1 MTSVASSAVPPWKA
15 RLPWVLLAI
24 TVLFVAAM
32 VPLSLG
38 NEPIF
43 DTVFFGLI
51 ALGLSTMGA
60 LIATRQPGNAIGWIF
75 CAQGVTNGLLEMWGE
90 GLRYHDVPT
99 ALAGYWIINWWW
111 VVDLVAYALVFLLF
125 PTGRLLS
132 PRWRWV
138 LWLLAVGLVIA
149 IPGQSLTT
157 DIADNPIQ
165 VDSPVIELMFT
176 IGMFLL
182 LCGLGASVT
191 ALVIRF
197 RRSTGLERLQL
208 KQLVFA
214 ASSILPM
221 GILAIPFYYDSV
233 LVQIGSGAALLT
245 VPVAAGL
252 AVLRYRLYDIDV
264 VINRALVYGA
274 LTATLA
280 GTYLGS
286 VLVLQVALGAFIEG
300 SSLAV
305 AVSTLAVAALFR
317 PARARI
323 QDVVDRRFFRRKYD
337 AARTLERFSSQMRD
351 QVDLADIGTE
361 LLGVVTET
369 VQPAHASLWLRTQD
383 VRP

>member
-274 LTATLA
+274 LTATLV

>member
-15 RLPWVLLAI
+15 RLPWILLII
-24 TVLFVAAM
+24 TVVFVAAL

-60 LIATRQPGNAIGWIF
+60 LIASRQPGNVIGWIF
-75 CAQGVTNGLLEMWGE
+75 CAQGVSDGLLEMWGE
-90 GLRYHDVPT
+90 GLRYHGVPT

-111 VVDLVAYALVFLLF
+111 VVDLAAYALVFLLF

-165 VDSPVIELMFT
+165 VDSPIIELMFT
-176 IGMFLL
+176 VGMFLL
-182 LCGLGASVT
+182 LCGLGASAT
-191 ALVIRF
+191 ALVVRF

-214 ASSILPM
+214 ASLILPM
-221 GILAIPFYYDSV
+221 AILSIPFYYDSV
-233 LVQIGSGAALLT
+233 LVQIGISAALLT
-245 VPVAAGL
+245 LPVAAGL
-252 AVLRYRLYDIDV
+252 AILRYRLYDIDV
-264 VINRALVYGA
+264 VINRTLVYGA
-274 LTATLA
+274 LTAALL
-280 GTYLGS
+280 GTYRGS
-286 VLVLQVALGAFIEG
+286 VLLLRLVLSPLTGE
-300 SSLAV
+300 SDLAV
-305 AVSTLAVAALFR
+305 AGSTLAVAALFR

-323 QDVVDRRFFRRKYD
+323 QAVVDRRFYRRRYD
-337 AARTLERFSSQMRD
+337 AAQTLAGFTGHLRD
-351 QVDLADIGTE
+351 ELDLETLGTD
-361 LLGVVTET
+361 LRSVIHDTMHPVH
-369 VQPAHASLWLRTQD
+369 VSLWLREAG
-383 VRP
+383 R